1 MKRDFPTCDTGLSR
15 PHYARSWLLAAL
27 LVIGL
32 SACETPLNR
41 MRMESL
47 GNAPLPSAVVA
58 PRAVALA
65 LRVAEDGHG
74 LTPQSLAEANRMLFS
89 QGRLPL
95 QTLSITPFNARGEA
109 LAQRLAQAL
118 LRSGA
123 RQPIVKPRPVEAAR
137 LKEAQDNTWDLELQ
151 SEAMVVSLPE
161 CRVAQPDQ
169 LMLRPYDGVG
179 RLGCAT
185 RANLAAMVS
194 DPRDLM
200 RPRTLDG
207 ANGAAAVAAVTR
219 YQEGD
224 TRDLID
230 LDFKD

>member
-1 MKRDFPTCDTGLSR
+1 
-15 PHYARSWLLAAL
+15 
-27 LVIGL
+27 
-32 SACETPLNR
+32 
-41 MRMESL
+41 
-47 GNAPLPSAVVA
+47 
-58 PRAVALA
+58 
-65 LRVAEDGHG
+65 
-74 LTPQSLAEANRMLFS
+74 MLYS
-89 QGRLPL
+89 QGRL
-95 QTLSITPFNARGEA
+95 QAQSLSITPFNARGEA
-109 LAQRLAQAL
+109 LATRLAQAL
-118 LRSGA
+118 VRAGA
-123 RQPIVKPRPVEAAR
+123 RPPIVKPRPGDAAR

-161 CRVAQPDQ
+161 CRVARPDE
-169 LMLRPYDGVG
+169 LMLRPYEGVG

-194 DPRDLM
+194 DPRDLL